1 MKICNKCNRNTVPNS
16 RCRICEDCKFG
27 KHGLQ
32 FSEIV
37 AIAKQQGM
45 QCPLSGFS
53 LIVKG
58 NKVIDSKTGKGVAID
73 HDHATGTIRGLLS
86 ERLNWLADM
95 YHKGHYGKLAE
106 PEALRDYRLNPPA
119 VTAIGERQYKD

>member
-1 MKICNKCNRNTVPNS
+1 MKICKRCNKNSVPNS
-16 RCRICEDCKFG
+16 RCRICEDCKHG

-37 AIAKQQGM
+37 AIARKQGM
-45 QCPLSGFS
+45 KCPLSGFP
-53 LIVKG
+53 LIVKE

-73 HDHATGTIRGLLS
+73 HDHATGIVRGLLS

-106 PEALRDYRLNPPA
+106 PKALRDYRFNPPA
-119 VTAIGERQYKD
+119 VEVIGERQYKE